1 MPLVHY
7 FLKNLAKVL
16 NGTSNF
22 QMYKNIF
29 KWLLLLVNVIKK
41 KVDKNVFKYFKT
53 VIIII
58 TIFFHFLCSVF
69 WVINFIQCN
78 ILTSN
83 SMIVFFFINNRLSMK
98 KKILR

>member
-58 TIFFHFLCSVF
+58 TNFFSFFMLS
-69 WVINFIQCN
+69 
-78 ILTSN
+78 ILGDKLH
-83 SMIVFFFINNRLSMK
+83 SM
-98 KKILR
+98 